1 MISGSKFVVT
11 RLFPAFCLLA
21 IVTLFKVEPV
31 QASAN
36 NNSCITALDKQ
47 PRSVTIVRRSQI
59 EQQAVLSRD
68 LERILNKLVPSY
80 SFSSRL
86 RASRPTV
93 LIDGV
98 PLARLRGIDPSIIE
112 RVEVLPHRSDRC
124 PTN

>member
-1 MISGSKFVVT
+1 MT

-21 IVTLFKVEPV
+21 IVMLFKVEPV

-36 NNSCITALDKQ
+36 NSCITGFFDKQ
-47 PRSVTIVRRSQI
+47 PRSVTIVTRSQI

-68 LERILNKLVPSY
+68 LNQILNRLVPSY
-80 SFSSRL
+80 GFSSRL

-93 LIDGV
+93 LIDGAPV
-98 PLARLRGIDPSIIE
+98 ARLRGINPSIIE

-124 PTN
+124 PIK